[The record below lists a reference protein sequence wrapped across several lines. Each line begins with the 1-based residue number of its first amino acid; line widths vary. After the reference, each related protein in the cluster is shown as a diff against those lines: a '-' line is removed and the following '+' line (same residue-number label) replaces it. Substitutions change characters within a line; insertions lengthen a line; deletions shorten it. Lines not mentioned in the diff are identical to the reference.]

1 MKQKSLKKNAILNM
15 IKTLM
20 SVIYPLLTFP
30 YSSRILGPEGI
41 GKTNFSNSI
50 ISYFSII
57 AGLGIGN
64 YAVRE
69 AAKVRD
75 NKIELSKFSKEILII
90 NLISTFTAYVLFFI
104 ALVFIPKFNS
114 YKYLLM
120 IFSTTLLFNTIGL
133 NWLYQ
138 AIEDY
143 LYITVRTIAF
153 QIVGLI
159 LLYTLVKTPDDIVK
173 YAGLIVFSNVGSN
186 ILNFFNSRKII
197 NLFIKTKIELKKHI
211 KPIFILFATTVAVSI
226 YTILDSSML
235 GFLTNDTEVGYYTA
249 ATKINRIVLSLV
261 TSVSVVFIPR
271 LSYYLKDNDKSKFYD
286 LTYQSFDIL
295 FLFSIP
301 CTFGLF
307 LLSKNITLILSGE
320 LFLPSVITMKIMNPI
335 IIIIGLSNLIGNQIF
350 FPLKKE
356 IYTLYSVLIGAFVNF
371 TLNFILIPKY
381 GAQGAAIATISAE
394 SCVTIFQLV
403 LLKQFLK
410 LKVVLMK
417 FLKYLS
423 YSIIMSIFVYFTS
436 FYITNLYISTFLSII
451 VGITTYFLL
460 LLLTK
465 NEILYN
471 IINSILKK
479 LKKE

>member
-1 MKQKSLKKNAILNM
+1 MKQKSIKINAILNI

-20 SVIYPLLTFP
+20 GVIFPLFTFP
-30 YSSRILGPEGI
+30 YSSRILGPDGI
-41 GKTNFSNSI
+41 GKTNFASSI

-57 AGLGIGN
+57 SGLGIGN

-104 ALVFIPKFNS
+104 SLIFIPKFNS

-153 QIVGLI
+153 QIIGLI
-159 LLYTLVKTPDDIVK
+159 LLYTMVKTPEDIVK
-173 YAGLIVFSNVGSN
+173 YAGLIVFTNVGSN
-186 ILNFFNSRKII
+186 VLNFYNSRKII
-197 NLFIKTKIELKKHI
+197 NLFLKTKIELKKHL
-211 KPIFILFATTVAVSI
+211 KPIMILFATSVAVSI
-226 YTILDSSML
+226 YTILDSTML
-235 GFLTNDTEVGYYTA
+235 GFLTNDTQVGFYTA
-249 ATKINRIVLSLV
+249 GTKINRIVLSLV

-271 LSYYLKDNDKSKFYD
+271 LSYYLKDDNKEKFFD
-286 LTYQSFDIL
+286 LTYKSFDVL

-307 LLSKNITLILSGE
+307 ILSKNITLIISGE
-320 LFLPSVITMKIMNPI
+320 KFLPSVITMKILNPI
-335 IIIIGLSNLIGNQIF
+335 IIIIGISNLISSQIF
-350 FPLKKE
+350 VPLKKE
-356 IYTLYSVLIGAFVNF
+356 VYTLYSVICGAIVNF
-371 TLNFILIPKY
+371 TLNLILIPKY
-381 GAQGAAIATISAE
+381 GANGAAIATIFAE
-394 SCVTIFQLV
+394 ICVNIF
-403 LLKQFLK
+403 LLILLHKI
-410 LKVVLMK
+410 MK
-417 FLKYLS
+417 FKKLFFIFFKYLFL
-423 YSIIMSIFVYFTS
+423 SIIMSIPVYIIS
-436 FYITNLYISTFLSII
+436 ISIKNIYLSTFVAMFI
-451 VGITTYFLL
+451 GITTYFLL

-465 NEILYN
+465 NEIIFD
-471 IINSILKK
+471 IIHSISKK
-479 LKKE
+479 IKKE